1 MTEESKEPAEVQT
14 EDQEAVGRKSLE
26 GFEGLFPKDAFF
38 SPDDPIARA
47 EGEIPEDALFSPD
60 DPLKTAPLEPGVVT
74 RLSGKAGR
82 SPDRPR
88 SLVWRVRLTADLLE
102 RLAKDLREQGLEAL
116 KVHPESERMD
126 AIIRSFVA
134 GYLVGQMGDEDKAR

>member
-1 MTEESKEPAEVQT
+1 MTEDSQKPVEAPSKAGNV
-14 EDQEAVGRKSLE
+14 EDNKPGE
-26 GFEGLFPKDAFF
+26 GFPGLFPEDAFF
-38 SPDDPIARA
+38 SPDDPIARP
-47 EGEIPEDALFSPD
+47 EGEIPDDALFSPD
-60 DPLKTAPLEPGVVT
+60 DPLKREPPEDGVVT
-74 RLSGKAGR
+74 HLSGRADR
-82 SPDRPR
+82 VPDKPR